1 MIERIYFKYV
11 WKLPNAYKFEVNISE
26 VVMIMIKRSRVAGAP
41 LVMRKRGEETDA
53 LVLREV
59 ELRPGST
66 VHDIAERLAWTN
78 GRVDGSVNRLVS
90 KGKVEVRHVLRKGI
104 LVKEVYPKGYVSKP
118 RDMVEI
124 PRNLIDEDLWN
135 DTVEVYALSRATI
148 GISPRKVEE
157 WDKRSF
163 RMEHVSIRK
172 SDEALE
178 IKLPSSIADFYQLD
192 NSEISL
198 STTGNLAL
206 VTVESTLLPV
216 ALPPIYPA
224 ETMYRFTRIMMVEL
238 FEEIASYS
246 PLSSIDVDFVEGKG
260 EAKQIPIPSG
270 FYVYEVPKKRER
282 IRAHTDSSESM
293 GIPVVVK

>member
-11 WKLPNAYKFEVNISE
+11 WKLPNVYKFEVNISGL
-26 VVMIMIKRSRVAGAP
+26 VMIITRRSRVAGAP

-66 VHDIAERLAWTN
+66 VRNIAERFDWTN

-90 KGKVEVRHVLRKGI
+90 KGKVEVRHALRKGT
-104 LVKEVYPKGYVSKP
+104 LVKKVYPKGYLSKP
-118 RDMVEI
+118 RDIVEI
-124 PRNLIDEDLWN
+124 PRNMIDDDLWN
-135 DTVEVYALSRATI
+135 ETVEVYALSRATI

-163 RMEHVSIRK
+163 RREHVSIRK
-172 SDEALE
+172 SDKALE
-178 IKLPSSIADFYQLD
+178 IRLPSSIADFYQLD

-198 STTGNLAL
+198 STIGNLAL

-216 ALPPIYPA
+216 ALPPTYPA
-224 ETMYRFTRIMMVEL
+224 EAIYRFTRILMVER
-238 FEEIASYS
+238 FEAIASYS
-246 PLSSIDVDFVEGKG
+246 PLSKIDVDFVEGKG
-260 EAKQIPIPSG
+260 EAKQIPIPLE
-270 FYVYEVPKKRER
+270 FYRYEVPKKTER
-282 IRAHTDSSESM
+282 IRTYTGSSESVE
-293 GIPVVVK
+293 IPVVVK